1 MMEELKMKNKMK
13 GILRVLLIFAVVF
26 YVSLALGKQNYAAS
40 LEEEK
45 KKQQE
50 MQQELKNTQKYLK
63 ELEKLK
69 GDTEAYIKELDV
81 RLTQLTDNIYTL
93 ERDIDTTKA
102 DIEATKLDII
112 KAKAEVNAQYA
123 TMKLR
128 IKYMYENGESSY
140 LDMILGSENMG
151 ELLTRAEYLSQIT
164 AYDRAQLE
172 KLKVAKEQL
181 DAREASLVAKEAEL
195 EALLVETQEEQKATE
210 VLMVAKKES
219 MSGFDSQISE
229 QEAAEKELQAELK
242 AQKAIV
248 AELEEIERKRK
259 EEALKNQLNLTY
271 DGGKMT
277 WPLPGYSR
285 ISSYFGYRSNPFGGS
300 GREYHNGVD
309 LPAPR
314 GTKIVAAYDGQVAW
328 SYYSN
333 SAGNWVGIDH
343 GNEIYTVYMHMSK
356 RLVSE
361 GDTVKKGD
369 VIGLVGTTGRSTGN
383 HLHFGIRKNGSYVD
397 PLKWVS
403 P

>member
-1 MMEELKMKNKMK
+1 MKKKIMS
-13 GILRVLLIFAVVF
+13 ILRISIIFAVVF
-26 YVSLALGKQNYAAS
+26 YVSLALVKQNFAAS

-50 MQQELKNTQKYLK
+50 MQKELKNTQAYLA

-69 GDTEAYIKELDV
+69 GDTQAYIKELDV
-81 RLTQLTDNIYTL
+81 RLNQLTDNIYKL

-112 KAKAEVNAQYA
+112 KAKAEVNSQYA

-128 IKYMYENGESSY
+128 IKYMYENGENSY
-140 LDMILGSENMG
+140 IDMILGSENMG
-151 ELLTRAEYLSQIT
+151 DLLTRAEYLSQIT
-164 AYDRAQLE
+164 SYDRKQLE
-172 KLKVAKEQL
+172 KLKKAKEDL
-181 DAREASLVAKEAEL
+181 DAKEASLVAKEAEL
-195 EALLVETQEEQKATE
+195 NELLTETEEEQKVTE
-210 VLMVAKKES
+210 ELIVAKKNSIE
-219 MSGFDSQISE
+219 GYDSQITG
-229 QEAAEKELQAELK
+229 QEAAMKELQEEIK

-259 EEALKNQLNLTY
+259 EEAMKNQLTLTY
-271 DGGKMT
+271 DGGQMI

-300 GREYHNGVD
+300 GSEYHNGVD
-309 LPAPR
+309 IPAPS
-314 GTKIVAAYDGQVAW
+314 GTKIVAAYDGQIAW

-343 GNEIYTVYMHMSK
+343 GNGIYTVYMHMSK

-361 GDTVKKGD
+361 GDIVKKGD

-397 PLKWVS
+397 PLKWVA